1 MNHIS
6 ISDAYHECLET
17 LFELIQRGKEEFI
30 QVFKVNKLINVVEL
44 VLNNYIGLMNKK
56 LHINNETDIVI

>member
-30 QVFKVNKLINVVEL
+30 QVFKVNKSQNYFYTNEILI
-44 VLNNYIGLMNKK
+44 
-56 LHINNETDIVI
+56 